1 MTDTLTSVTMP
12 ALGGWPN
19 VEIAQTG
26 QWKIST
32 GEVTL
37 TLDDFTNA
45 IAAMECPAIRKPVLK
60 LGHTEAMPSGVT
72 KKRTDGEPAIGFIDN
87 MATADNGHTIVGD
100 YTGMPGWLAAITPSA
115 YPDRSM
121 EATWDF
127 VCQVGHL
134 HPFVITAVSLLGVTP
149 PGIGTLDTLAD
160 VANLYGVIASAP
172 VSAGF
177 SVSIKAGDAT
187 MPNPQP
193 TQVAAGVTTE
203 DVRRSYYDSGVA
215 YTTWIKEMSLDPLQL
230 ITVDEATGEYAR
242 VPITLTADGA
252 TFGDAVPVEVE
263 YVDAKTTAASRMVY
277 ASKDESRQGFVSR
290 VEKELPPAKAIDRV
304 HKAATV
310 AEKGQG
316 TMTDMVKLRE
326 ALGLAADA
334 SDDQVSAAW
343 SAAFPSTPSVT
354 EPATPVAAATPT
366 PTGPL
371 PEGTML
377 LDSSV
382 VRRLQEGAAQGVAAM
397 AAIQKN
403 TRDTVIA
410 AAIQDGKF
418 PPSRKEHYELMWDG
432 DPVGTESHIKRLAA
446 GVIPLEASGYAG
458 TETYEDDQRYYGLYP
473 EARPMDRQ
481 AG

>member
-26 QWKIST
+26 QWDIST
-32 GEVTL
+32 GRVTL
-37 TLDDFTNA
+37 TPGDFSNA
-45 IAAMECPAIRKPVLK
+45 IAAMECPAVHKPILK
-60 LGHTEAMPSGVT
+60 LGHMESMPNAK

-87 MATADNGHTIVGD
+87 MATADDGHTMVGD

-115 YPDRSM
+115 YPNRSM
-121 EATWDF
+121 EASWDF
-127 VCQVGHL
+127 QCQLGHV
-134 HPFVITAVSLLGVTP
+134 HPFVITAVSLLGVAP

-160 VANLYGVIASAP
+160 VANLYGVMATAP
-172 VSAGF
+172 VSVGF
-177 SVSIKAGDAT
+177 SVSIKAGDAK
-187 MPNPQP
+187 MPHPHP
-193 TQVAAGVTTE
+193 TEVAAGITTE
-203 DVRRSYYDSGVA
+203 DVRRQYYDSGVA

-242 VPITLTADGA
+242 VPISLTDDGA
-252 TFGDAVPVEVE
+252 TFGEAIPVEVE

-277 ASKDESRQGFVSR
+277 ASKDESRQGFSPSR
-290 VEKELPPAKAIDRV
+290 VEKELPPAKAIQRV
-304 HKAATV
+304 HQAAKAAN
-310 AEKGQG
+310 KGG
-316 TMTDMVKLRE
+316 TGMDPVQLRE
-326 ALGLAADA
+326 ALGLAPDA
-334 SDDQVSAAW
+334 SDEDVQTAFASAI
-343 SAAFPSTPSVT
+343 P
-354 EPATPVAAATPT
+354 TPT
-366 PTGPL
+366 PPTAPAQPVTASTPTPAGAI

-377 LDSSV
+377 LDSTV
-382 VRRLQEGAAQGVAAM
+382 VRRLQEGAAKGIAAM

-432 DPVGTESHIKRLAA
+432 DPVGTEAHIKRLAA

-473 EARPMDRQ
+473 EERPMDRQ

>member
-1 MTDTLTSVTMP
+1 MQMVTMP

-26 QWKIST
+26 QWDIST
-32 GEVTL
+32 GRVTL
-37 TLDDFTNA
+37 TLDDFSNA
-45 IAAMECPAIRKPVLK
+45 LTAMDCPAIRKPILK
-60 LGHTEAMPSGVT
+60 LGHQEAMPSGVT

-87 MATADNGHTIVGD
+87 MATADGGHTMVGD
-100 YTGMPGWLAAITPSA
+100 YTGMPGWLASILPSA

-127 VCQVGHL
+127 VCQLGHV
-134 HPFVITAVSLLGVTP
+134 HPFVITAVSLLGVVP

-160 VANLYGVIASAP
+160 VANLYGVSASVP

-177 SVSIKAGDAT
+177 SVSIQAGDAT

-193 TQVAAGVTTE
+193 TEVAAGVTTE
-203 DVRRSYYDSGVA
+203 DVRRQYYDSGVA

-277 ASKDESRQGFVSR
+277 ASKDESRQGFTSR
-290 VEKELPPAKAIDRV
+290 VERDLPPAKAIDRV

-310 AEKGQG
+310 APSKGG
-316 TMTDMVKLRE
+316 TGMDPVKLRE
-326 ALGLAADA
+326 ALGLNSDA
-334 SDDQVSAAW
+334 SDDEVRTAYAA
-343 SAAFPSTPSVT
+343 ALPTPQPTT
-354 EPATPVAAATPT
+354 EPAATPVAASLQTTA
-366 PTGPL
+366 L
-371 PEGTML
+371 PEGTMM
-377 LDSSV
+377 LDASV
-382 VRRLQEGAAQGVAAM
+382 VKRLQEGAAQGIAAM

-403 TRDTVIA
+403 TRDSVIA
-410 AAIQDGKF
+410 AAIADGKF
-418 PPSRKEHYELMWDG
+418 PPSRKEHYEMLWDG
-432 DPVGTESHIKRLAA
+432 DPVGTESHIKKLAA
-446 GVIPLEASGYAG
+446 GVIPLSASGYAG
-458 TETYEDDQRYYGLYP
+458 TETYEEDQRYYGLYP
-473 EARPMDRQ
+473 EDRPNERQ
-481 AG
+481 GV